1 MTSITAPAPTA
12 ERVARRRQLTY
23 ALRQPSIAIG
33 AVVLLLFLVAAAFAP
48 LLSPNDPMEQDIV
61 NGLKP
66 PSAEHLLGTDK
77 LGREILSRLLYGA
90 RISLFVGFS
99 VVVLAGTLGT
109 LLGLI
114 AGYVGGWA

>member
-1 MTSITAPAPTA
+1 M
-12 ERVARRRQLTY
+12 
-23 ALRQPSIAIG
+23 
-33 AVVLLLFLVAAAFAP
+33 VLLLFLCAAMFAP
-48 LLSPNDPMEQDIV
+48 LLSPTDPAAQDIA

-77 LGREILSRLLYGA
+77 LGREIISRLLYGA
-90 RISLFVGFS
+90 RISLFVGFA

-114 AGYVGGWA
+114 AGFVGGWADEAIMRITDIFFAFRR